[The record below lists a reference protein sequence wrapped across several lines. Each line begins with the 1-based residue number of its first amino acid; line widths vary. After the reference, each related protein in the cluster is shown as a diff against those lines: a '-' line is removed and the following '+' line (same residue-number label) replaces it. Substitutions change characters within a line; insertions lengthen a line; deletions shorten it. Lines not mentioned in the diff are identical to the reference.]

1 MSQIEHIK
9 SEIKRLFGENKFL
22 TSRQLVML
30 GIAKSEDTL
39 SRWRHLGNGPQC
51 YKFSNGKYVY
61 DASGLIDWLEG
72 CVIAPKK
79 QSFQTGQSS
88 QISSE
93 KRLMP
98 PSTQSLSPPTTAHPN
113 LIATSGGT
121 LLCLD

>member
-9 SEIKRLFGENKFL
+9 SEIKRLFGENQFL
-22 TSRQLVML
+22 TARQLVML

-61 DASGLIDWLEG
+61 DASGLIEWLEG
-72 CVIAPKK
+72 CVIAPKTK
-79 QSFQTGQSS
+79 SSQPTQSS
-88 QISSE
+88 LINSE
-93 KRLMP
+93 KKLMP
-98 PSTQSLSPPTTAHPN
+98 SSLQSPSSPTTAHPN